1 MSFKELLA
9 KFGERW
15 RALSQIQKGIA
26 VLAATGVLVS
36 LVILGQVLFG
46 TTYAPLFTGLD
57 PKDAGKISEELKK
70 EKIPYKITNQGK
82 TIEVPEKQV
91 YETRIKLAS
100 SGALYSSG
108 VGFELFDEK
117 KFGVTEF
124 EQQVGYQRALQEELR
139 RTIVQ
144 VDAVEQARVHI
155 VLPKKSLFL
164 NDQSEPS
171 ASIALKLKPTAKIT
185 DENVRGIVE
194 LVAGSVEGLKTE
206 NIHIIDMQGNSLTD
220 GLKLGDKSAQLA
232 KGTLD
237 RNEVRR
243 NFEKEL
249 ETRIQAMLRQILGPG
264 MAVAMVTAELDFDQQ
279 QYKATTHDKGQ
290 VLSEQ
295 SITETGTGPGNA
307 GGTPGTDSDL
317 PGQSIPAAGGG
328 GGGSSYSKQEAT
340 TNYQVPVKEETV
352 VKAPGGIKRLSV
364 AVVLNGNYSEAQ
376 RQQFK
381 NVVATAIGFNSDRGD
396 QIDVVGITFDDTEK
410 KEIGEELAKQKA
422 KEEQRN
428 RVLTIAGLVVFALIA
443 LTLLWVYVSRQLR
456 RRAERLAELRRQ
468 QEEARKKALLEAEK
482 EEEPEVPKIATRQDE
497 IRDMAV
503 SNPEEVAEI
512 LKLWLKE

>member
-1 MSFKELLA
+1 MNFKELLA
-9 KFGERW
+9 RFGERW
-15 RALSQIQKGIA
+15 RALNQIQKTIA
-26 VLAATGVLVS
+26 ILAATGVLVT
-36 LVILGQVLFG
+36 LVILGQILFS
-46 TTYAPLFTGLD
+46 TPYAPLFTGLD

-70 EKIPYKITNQGK
+70 EKIPYKVTNQGK

-108 VGFELFDEK
+108 VGFELFDQK

-144 VDAVEQARVHI
+144 VDAVEQARVHL

-185 DENVRGIVE
+185 NENVLGMVE
-194 LVAGSVEGLKTE
+194 LVAGSVEGLKPE

-220 GLKLGDKSAQLA
+220 GLKLGDKSAQLTR
-232 KGTLD
+232 GTLD

-279 QYKATTHDKGQ
+279 QYRATTHDRGQ

-295 SITETGTGPGNA
+295 NVTEAGTGPGSP
-307 GGTPGTDSDL
+307 GGAPGTDSDL

-328 GGGSSYSKQEAT
+328 GGGSTYSKQETT

-352 VKAPGGIKRLSV
+352 VKAPGGLKRLS
-364 AVVLNGNYSEAQ
+364 ASVVLNGNYSQAQ
-376 RQQFK
+376 VDQIQK
-381 NVVATAIGFNSDRGD
+381 VVATAIGFNSDRGD
-396 QIDVVGITFDDTEK
+396 QIAVNPIAFDDTEK

-422 KEEQRN
+422 REEQRKQM
-428 RVLTIAGLVVFALIA
+428 LTIAGLAAGSLIV
-443 LTLLWVYVSRQLR
+443 LLLLWVYVSRQLR
-456 RRAERLAELRRQ
+456 RRAERLAELRRR
-468 QEEARKKALLEAEK
+468 QEEARKKALLEAA
-482 EEEPEVPKIATRQDE
+482 EEERPEIPKIATRQDE

-503 SNPEEVAEI
+503 ASPDEVAEI
-512 LKLWLKE
+512 LKLWMKE